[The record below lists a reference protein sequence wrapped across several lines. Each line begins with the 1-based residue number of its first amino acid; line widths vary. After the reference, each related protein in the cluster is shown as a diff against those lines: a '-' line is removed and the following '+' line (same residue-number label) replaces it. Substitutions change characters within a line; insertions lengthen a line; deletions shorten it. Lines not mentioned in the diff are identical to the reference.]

1 VPLGF
6 ELPNKSFEKI
16 ILIFSYLQ
24 RKNHFFDS
32 NMQIL
37 LHQLRYGAA
46 VVLGRKICNPM
57 ATTCHQASRSAPV
70 HVDDG
75 GGGFCFMREGAHI
88 AGVGMMF
95 SKLTLPQVH

>member
-1 VPLGF
+1 
-6 ELPNKSFEKI
+6 
-16 ILIFSYLQ
+16 
-24 RKNHFFDS
+24 
-32 NMQIL
+32 MQFL

-75 GGGFCFMREGAHI
+75 GGGGFFFMREGAHI
-88 AGVGMMF
+88 AGVGMMV
-95 SKLTLPQVH
+95 SKLTLLQVH